1 MKHYFVGVDI
11 GTSNI
16 VMVVGSR
23 TDDSVLFNIEGI
35 SVQQSRKS
43 VIDGV
48 ITNIEIVGDAIKNAK
63 YELESELGIKIEQ
76 VYVGIGN
83 VYTRSVSV
91 TDWAPVK
98 NKKSGKIGKE
108 DIIILEQLL
117 KMVKTENRAETIR
130 EILPL
135 AYYINGEQRTLDPV
149 GKFGSWLKADYLF
162 SIGISD
168 HIRLIKM
175 ACVKAGL
182 ELLNI
187 FVNPMVTYPLL
198 VSDKEANNG
207 VAIVDI
213 GGGVTDITIVKEG
226 RVQYFVSIPI
236 GAEAIDNDLKTIL
249 PSNSNISSVKHKY
262 GKAIASSVA
271 DNEVV
276 PVGGKEIICRN
287 IATVIEARLI
297 DIAELVM
304 GEIKSAGFEQAIES
318 GFVLTGG
325 SVDLDGI
332 DALFERETGR
342 QSRKADMLYGL
353 CEQAKSCD
361 ITFGQQTAVAV
372 MMNAANFAPT
382 NVIEVGVAAPKVIAT
397 PIIPEPAEPK
407 SPETKEESA
416 EKVEIANNPNPE
428 EGKQPDKSKAVEE
441 PKKKK
446 KSSHSFGS
454 ILMGLMGYGDHD
466 KK

>member
-135 AYYINGEQRTLDPV
+135 APD
-149 GKFGSWLKADYLF
+149 F
-162 SIGISD
+162 
-168 HIRLIKM
+168 
-175 ACVKAGL
+175 
-182 ELLNI
+182 
-187 FVNPMVTYPLL
+187 
-198 VSDKEANNG
+198 
-207 VAIVDI
+207 
-213 GGGVTDITIVKEG
+213 
-226 RVQYFVSIPI
+226 
-236 GAEAIDNDLKTIL
+236 
-249 PSNSNISSVKHKY
+249 
-262 GKAIASSVA
+262 
-271 DNEVV
+271 
-276 PVGGKEIICRN
+276 
-287 IATVIEARLI
+287 
-297 DIAELVM
+297 
-304 GEIKSAGFEQAIES
+304 
-318 GFVLTGG
+318 
-325 SVDLDGI
+325 
-332 DALFERETGR
+332 
-342 QSRKADMLYGL
+342 
-353 CEQAKSCD
+353 
-361 ITFGQQTAVAV
+361 
-372 MMNAANFAPT
+372 
-382 NVIEVGVAAPKVIAT
+382 
-397 PIIPEPAEPK
+397 
-407 SPETKEESA
+407 TK
-416 EKVEIANNPNPE
+416 
-428 EGKQPDKSKAVEE
+428 
-441 PKKKK
+441 
-446 KSSHSFGS
+446 
-454 ILMGLMGYGDHD
+454 L
-466 KK
+466 